1 MNSEYIKKL
10 IKEVDG
16 INRKKEIK
24 LDKQWDIKKKSVN
37 PKPRFKIIKKVGCSF
52 CDKALKLL
60 EENNIIF
67 VQKKQ
72 LSDEEKNII
81 LKERGE
87 YKTYPKIFELNND
100 GQTYNFLGGFEEL
113 KNRINLKKY

>member
-1 MNSEYIKKL
+1 MI
-10 IKEVDG
+10 VDG
-16 INRKKEIK
+16 INKKK
-24 LDKQWDIKKKSVN
+24 LDGKIKKKIVN
-37 PKPRFKIIKKVGCSF
+37 PKPTFKIIKKVGCGF

-60 EENNIIF
+60 EEEKNIIF
-67 VQKKQ
+67 VQKEQ

-100 GQTYNFLGGFEEL
+100 DQTYKFLGGFEEL
-113 KNRINLKKY
+113 KNTISLKKY

>member
-1 MNSEYIKKL
+1 MNSEYIKNL
-10 IKEVDG
+10 IMIVDG
-16 INRKKEIK
+16 INKKK
-24 LDKQWDIKKKSVN
+24 LDGKIKKKIVN
-37 PKPRFKIIKKVGCSF
+37 PKPTFKIIKKVGCGF

-60 EENNIIF
+60 EEEKNIIF
-67 VQKKQ
+67 VQKEQ

-100 GQTYNFLGGFEEL
+100 DQTYKFLGGFEEL
-113 KNRINLKKY
+113 KNTISLKKY